1 MHRKAVVFAFLFAF
15 SAMIAWSLG
24 QSGGQTAVPQAGTST
39 AQPAQPAQPQAGN
52 EAAKAEDKNAAAQ
65 TRSFTENSKPFV
77 ADRHIAGG
85 LQCSSCHGEAEPK
98 QAVATKQCLQCH
110 ESFEA
115 LAKRT
120 ADIEPNPHSN
130 HQVDSGDAE
139 CNYCHHGH
147 KANEIGCRSCHA
159 DRVFI
164 RGSAA
169 GAKKTQ

>member
-24 QSGGQTAVPQAGTST
+24 QTGGQTAVPQADKST
-39 AQPAQPAQPQAGN
+39 AQPAQPQAGS
-52 EAAKAEDKNAAAQ
+52 EAAKAEDKNATAK
-65 TRSFTENSKPFV
+65 TRSFTENSKPFL
-77 ADRHIAGG
+77 ADRHIAAG
-85 LQCSSCHGEAEPK
+85 LKCGSCHGDAEPK

-120 ADIEPNPHSN
+120 ADIKPNPHTN
-130 HQVDSGDAE
+130 HLVDSGDAE
-139 CNYCHHGH
+139 CNFCHHGH

-169 GAKKTQ
+169 DAKKTE

>member
-85 LQCSSCHGEAEPK
+85 LQCSSCHGL
-98 QAVATKQCLQCH
+98 TNR
-110 ESFEA
+110 F
-115 LAKRT
+115 
-120 ADIEPNPHSN
+120 I
-130 HQVDSGDAE
+130 
-139 CNYCHHGH
+139 
-147 KANEIGCRSCHA
+147 SCTLVS
-159 DRVFI
+159 RQI
-164 RGSAA
+164 RGRLNRSSSCAPS
-169 GAKKTQ
+169 